1 MKNEDIV
8 ELLKQRPGYEV
19 VFLLLQSDQRRKE
32 LAAYAG
38 TDGGTL
44 QRWLNLAEEED
55 FIVKNTI
62 LRNDEKHVE
71 YSLNCHIPSELVS
84 IIKERGGSG
93 PRDTRTAFAD
103 TAGVHHWNDSNS
115 F

>member
-1 MKNEDIV
+1 MDKEDIID
-8 ELLKQRPGYEV
+8 LLKQRPGYEV

-38 TDGGTL
+38 TDSGTL
-44 QRWLNLAEEED
+44 QRWLNLAEQEG
-55 FIVKNTI
+55 FIAKDTS

-71 YSLNCHIPSELVS
+71 YSLDCSIPSELVP
-84 IIKERGGSG
+84 IVEKRGGSG
-93 PRDTRTAFAD
+93 PRDTRNEFAD
-103 TAGVHHWNDSNS
+103 TAGIHHWNDSHS

>member
-1 MKNEDIV
+1 MRKEDIID
-8 ELLKQRPGYEV
+8 LLKQRPGYEV

-44 QRWLNLAEEED
+44 QRWLSLAEQEG
-55 FIVKNTI
+55 FIAKDTF
-62 LRNDEKHVE
+62 LSNDEKHVE
-71 YSLNCHIPSELVS
+71 YSLDCSIPSELIS
-84 IIKERGGSG
+84 LIEERGGNG
-93 PRDTRTAFAD
+93 PRDTRTEFAD
-103 TAGVHHWNDSNS
+103 TAGIHHWNNSNS

>member
-1 MKNEDIV
+1 MDKRDIID
-8 ELLKQRPGYEV
+8 LLKQRPGYEV
-19 VFLLLQSDQRRKE
+19 VFLLLQSDQRRNE

-44 QRWLNLAEEED
+44 QRWLNRAEQED
-55 FIVKNTI
+55 LIAKDTF

-71 YSLNCHIPSELVS
+71 YSLACSIPSELIP
-84 IIKERGGSG
+84 IIKKRGGNG
-93 PRDTRTAFAD
+93 PRDTRIEFAD
-103 TAGVHHWNDSNS
+103 TAGVHNWNDPDS

>member
-1 MKNEDIV
+1 
-8 ELLKQRPGYEV
+8 
-19 VFLLLQSDQRRKE
+19 LLLQSDQRRNE

-44 QRWLNLAEEED
+44 QRWLSLAEQEG
-55 FIVKNTI
+55 FIVKNTF

-71 YSLNCHIPSELVS
+71 CSLDCSIPSELIPV
-84 IIKERGGSG
+84 IEKRGGDG
-93 PRDTRTAFAD
+93 PRDTRTGFAD
-103 TAGVHHWNDSNS
+103 TAGVHYWNDSHS

>member
-1 MKNEDIV
+1 MKKEDIIG
-8 ELLKQRPGYEV
+8 LLKQRPGYEV

-44 QRWLNLAEEED
+44 QRWLSLAEQQG
-55 FIVKNTI
+55 FISKDTF

-71 YSLNCHIPSELVS
+71 YSLDCSIPSELVS
-84 IIKERGGSG
+84 LIEERGGSG
-93 PRDTRTAFAD
+93 PRDTRTEFAD
-103 TAGVHHWNDSNS
+103 TAGIHHWNNSNS